1 MLTLEQ
7 VKLKSGVRL
16 AKLHPAVLTGAN
28 ELIRRSYNRG
38 CRSSLRRACA
48 R

>member
-1 MLTLEQ
+1 MLTFEQ
-7 VKLKSGVRL
+7 VKSKSAGKL
-16 AKLHPAVLTGAN
+16 GNLHPAVLAGAN

-38 CRSSLRRACA
+38 YRSSLRRECV